1 MVQAAMDSFQCP
13 GLYMLQRHGACHV
26 PSFEYPFSSAQAQHS
41 RHRGDS
47 YALEKIEEKCNRGRR
62 KRSRVSMQISLL
74 KLL

>member
-1 MVQAAMDSFQCP
+1 MVQAAMESFQCP

-26 PSFEYPFSSAQAQHS
+26 PSFEYPFSSTQAQHS

-47 YALEKIEEKCNRGRR
+47 YALERLKKNVTEEEEEG
-62 KRSRVSMQISLL
+62 RVSMQISLL